1 MEKLTN
7 IDIKI
12 LEVLQ
17 REGDITNVRL
27 AELVGLSPSPCL
39 QRVRRLRKSG
49 YISDVTA
56 ILNLKKIANYVTV
69 YCQIRLSEQ
78 TMRQFSVFEAALAK
92 IPEAVECGMTGGEYD
107 YLVKFV
113 VRDMEHFS
121 ELSTLMMEMDIGI
134 KNISFNVE
142 VKKVKNAFEM
152 PLRSLLEK
160 KG

>member
-17 REGDITNVRL
+17 REGDITNVKL

-78 TMRQFSVFEAALAK
+78 TMRQFSIFEAALAK

-113 VRDMEHFS
+113 ARDMEHFS

-160 KG
+160 KE

>member
-12 LEVLQ
+12 LEALQ
-17 REGDITNVRL
+17 REGDITNVKL

-78 TMRQFSVFEAALAK
+78 TMRQFSIFEAALAK

-152 PLRSLLEK
+152 PLRALLEK

>member
-160 KG
+160 KA

>member
-7 IDIKI
+7 IDLKI
-12 LEVLQ
+12 LEALQ

-39 QRVRRLRKSG
+39 QRVRKLRQSG

-56 ILNLKKIANYVTV
+56 ILNLKKIANFVTV

-78 TMRQFSVFEAALAK
+78 TVRQFSVFEAAIAR

-107 YLVKFV
+107 YILKFV
-113 VRDMEHFS
+113 VRDMDHFS

-142 VKKVKNAFEM
+142 VKKVKSAFEM
-152 PLRSLLEK
+152 PLRALLDK
-160 KG
+160 KR

>member
-1 MEKLTN
+1 VEKLTN

>member
-7 IDIKI
+7 IDLKI
-12 LEVLQ
+12 LEALQ

-39 QRVRRLRKSG
+39 QRVRRLRQSG

-78 TMRQFSVFEAALAK
+78 TVRQFSVFEAAIAR
-92 IPEAVECGMTGGEYD
+92 IAEAIECGMTGGEYD

-113 VRDMEHFS
+113 VRDMQHFN
-121 ELSTLMMEMDIGI
+121 ETSTLMMEMDIGI

-142 VKKVKNAFEM
+142 VKKVKNSHEM
-152 PLRSLLEK
+152 PFRSLLSK
-160 KG
+160 NN

>member
-7 IDIKI
+7 IDLKI
-12 LEVLQ
+12 LEALQ

-39 QRVRRLRKSG
+39 QRVRRLRQSG

-78 TMRQFSVFEAALAK
+78 TVRQFSVFEAAIAR
-92 IPEAVECGMTGGEYD
+92 ISEAIECGMTGGEYD

-113 VRDMEHFS
+113 VRDMQHFN
-121 ELSTLMMEMDIGI
+121 ETSTLMMEMDIGI

-142 VKKVKNAFEM
+142 VKKVKNSHEM
-152 PLRSLLEK
+152 PLRSLLSK
-160 KG
+160 NN

>member
-17 REGDITNVRL
+17 REGDITNVKL

-56 ILNLKKIANYVTV
+56 ILNLKKIANFVTV

>member
-1 MEKLTN
+1 
-7 IDIKI
+7 
-12 LEVLQ
+12 
-17 REGDITNVRL
+17 
-27 AELVGLSPSPCL
+27 
-39 QRVRRLRKSG
+39 
-49 YISDVTA
+49 
-56 ILNLKKIANYVTV
+56 
-69 YCQIRLSEQ
+69 
-78 TMRQFSVFEAALAK
+78 MRQFSVFEAALAK